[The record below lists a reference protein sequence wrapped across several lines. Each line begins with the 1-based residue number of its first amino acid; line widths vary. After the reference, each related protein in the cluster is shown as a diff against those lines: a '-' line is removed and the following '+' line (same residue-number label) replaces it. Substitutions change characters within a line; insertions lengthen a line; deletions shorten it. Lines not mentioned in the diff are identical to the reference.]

1 MGDVQYASSAMP
13 TYFPHPRWHPMY
25 SHACDAVKVVLK
37 LRAVNLYKTMKAAI
51 SIKLADET
59 RESGALHFE
68 TSSIRAPIGMTG
80 NIAVRS
86 PTRLALDKSDVIL
99 NSVSS

>member
-37 LRAVNLYKTMKAAI
+37 LRAVNLYKTTKAAI

-68 TSSIRAPIGMTG
+68 TLSTCAPIGMTVDA
-80 NIAVRS
+80 AVRL
-86 PTRLALDKSDVIL
+86 PTCPALDESDVVL
-99 NSVSS
+99 NNVLS